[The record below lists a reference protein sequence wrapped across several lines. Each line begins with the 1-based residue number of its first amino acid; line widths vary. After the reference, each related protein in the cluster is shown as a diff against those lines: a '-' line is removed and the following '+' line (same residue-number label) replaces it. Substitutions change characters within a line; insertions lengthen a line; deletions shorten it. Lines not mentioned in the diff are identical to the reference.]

1 MTLKEFKF
9 KTQTGFT
16 RQELTNGIEVEGMRF
31 YIERDRNPKYFTII
45 GNGRTIAT
53 RARIDTVY
61 NLVLQEIKQREVTT

>member
-1 MTLKEFKF
+1 MTLKEFKL
-9 KTQTGFT
+9 KTKTGFT
-16 RQELTNGIEVEGMRF
+16 RQELTNGIEVERMRF

-61 NLVLQEIKQREVTT
+61 NLVLQEIKQREVTE